1 MSVLQIKRKY
11 IEDLAV
17 SKEKLA
23 ADSVDATKLKLLSGQ
38 ALRVISGGQ
47 EKRLIELSAENKV
60 LVNEQ
65 EVAIKS
71 VVDGQ
76 VLALEGADTLIKGRL
91 DKLEGSDTTVG
102 SVAKAVKE
110 AKEQTI
116 AYIDDVLGVDSSAV
130 AAIQNLAAA
139 MQDENAA
146 TGVIDAIKSIKDAVA
161 DEKIRA
167 EGIELGLQT
176 ELNTTQA
183 GAGLSASG
191 AYQAP
196 AMTSYI
202 GMATSLKDADIKLD
216 AALKGVSDSIANI
229 SGGGSGSLGAIQ
241 SELNDTQEAAGLL
254 SGGGYASLEGSN
266 YLESAENLRHADSLL
281 DTALRAEVVRA
292 TGVESGFSSKLGVIQ
307 GSGEGSISKA
317 LADAKLYADGR
328 ETAERNRAESAELD
342 LGTRVTTEKNRIDAI
357 LAAVDADKDT
367 FAEIVTLINSVDT
380 TNDTAFGTYVGTNN
394 QRVTE
399 AEGRLNTLQ
408 GSDSVVGS
416 VASAVKVEKDR
427 AEGVEDGLQ
436 TSIDDLRTDLSQEV
450 SDRQAAVSGAVAA
463 LQVAI
468 QGEAVARST
477 AQSNHN
483 IRLGVLESRSS
494 AKMRFPISQQDLGN
508 GYVELAHEAM
518 PLSTVVSVGRL
529 MLHEAEDFQVSVVA
543 GKSRIVFAASLQ
555 SSEEAIAE
563 ADVVYVGYMA
573 KA

>member
-11 IEDLAV
+11 IEDSAV

-47 EKRLIELSAENKV
+47 EKRLIELSAEGKV

-71 VVDGQ
+71 VVAGQ
-76 VLALEGADTLIKGRL
+76 VLALEGADTQIKGRL

-167 EGIELGLQT
+167 EGIEGGLQS
-176 ELNTTQA
+176 ELNATQT

-196 AMTSYI
+196 AMSNYL
-202 GMATSLKDADIKLD
+202 GFASSLKDADSKLD
-216 AALKGVSDSIANI
+216 AALKEVSNSIANI
-229 SGGGSGSLGAIQ
+229 SGGGSGSLGALQ

-254 SGGGYASLEGSN
+254 SGGGYASLVGSN

-281 DTALRAEVVRA
+281 DTALRGEVVRA
-292 TGVESGFSSKLGVIQ
+292 TGVESGFSSRLSVIQ

-328 ETAERNRAESAELD
+328 ETAERNRAESAESG
-342 LGTRVTTEKNRIDAI
+342 LGTRITTEKNRIDAI

-367 FAEIVTLINSVDT
+367 FAEIVTLINNVDT
-380 TNDTAFGTYVGTNN
+380 VNDSAFGTYVGTNN
-394 QRVTE
+394 TRVT
-399 AEGRLNTLQ
+399 ATEGRLNTLQ
-408 GSDSVVGS
+408 GSALVAGS
-416 VASAVKVEKDR
+416 VASVVKAEKDR
-427 AEGVEDGLQ
+427 AEGIEVGLQ
-436 TSIDDLRTDLSQEV
+436 GSINELSGDLAQEV
-450 SDRQAAVSGAVAA
+450 SDRQAAVTGAVSA
-463 LQVAI
+463 LQAAI

-477 AQSNHN
+477 AQSGHN
-483 IRLGVLESRSS
+483 TRLGVLESRSS
-494 AKMRFPISQQDLGN
+494 RKMRFSISPQNLGN

-529 MLHEAEDFQVSVVA
+529 MLHEGEDFQVSVVA

-563 ADVVYVGYMA
+563 ADVVYVGYMS